1 MFQRRW
7 KFSDFANTIRQ
18 YFVCKRDCQHQRTNK
33 LYLYSNGFAWKCVTP
48 FGISWSK
55 LSSNSIDWLQ
65 SSSLP
70 YFSHGRLKVFIDGL
84 QNLNVSKWGNQWE
97 ALFFGITAL
106 SSTFSWQ
113 TDLSCAK
120 FCWSSQQR
128 LTRSSH
134 WPLIKIQCKKS
145 TNKSVQDL
153 TRYWFAPQIEI

>member
-1 MFQRRW
+1 MGCDLLAPVFVSVSCCCEKHKISIQMVLHESLW
-7 KFSDFANTIRQ
+7 LHLEFPGVNYLATQLIDFKV
-18 YFVCKRDCQHQRTNK
+18 YHF
-33 LYLYSNGFAWKCVTP
+33 LL
-48 FGISWSK
+48 
-55 LSSNSIDWLQ
+55 
-65 SSSLP
+65 
-70 YFSHGRLKVFIDGL
+70 FSHGRLKVFVDGL

-134 WPLIKIQCKKS
+134 WPLIKIQCKRR
-145 TNKSVQDL
+145 L
-153 TRYWFAPQIEI
+153 TRHYKSWRDINLPLKSKIP